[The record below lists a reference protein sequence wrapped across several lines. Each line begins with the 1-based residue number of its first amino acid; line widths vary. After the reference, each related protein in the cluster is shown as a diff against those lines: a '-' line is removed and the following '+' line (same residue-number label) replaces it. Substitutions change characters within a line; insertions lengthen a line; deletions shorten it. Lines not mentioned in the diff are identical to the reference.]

1 MNNLELKLGF
11 SNSGI
16 IQSNE
21 HLANDAEDSINAN
34 IEKQIEELLLNP
46 DKANQSNSELDEVIK
61 KTDSL
66 AAKLQKSPG
75 SINVINANA
84 NFDSLVS
91 EALSL
96 EEDERAAKG
105 ITDSEL
111 SAPEVIDQTKQKV
124 QELSSNT
131 KENESELNNVLD
143 GIIEGKYEDNFDSK
157 KQIINQL
164 KSTYNL
170 NIPEPNQ
177 DNADEIMEIA
187 ILEAND
193 KENLENNNKEK
204 ELVLQ

>member
-96 EEDERAAKG
+96 EEEERAAKG

>member
-187 ILEAND
+187 ILESND